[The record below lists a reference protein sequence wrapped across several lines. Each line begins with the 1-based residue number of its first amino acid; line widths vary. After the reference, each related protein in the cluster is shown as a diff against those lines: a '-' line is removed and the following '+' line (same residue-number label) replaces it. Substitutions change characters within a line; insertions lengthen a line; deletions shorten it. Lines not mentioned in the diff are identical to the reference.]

1 MYAVIEDSGSQFR
14 VGKGDVIKVDRR
26 DLDESQTNVEFD
38 RVLMVGGDD
47 SPKIGTPYVDNA
59 KVTAEVV
66 SEERT
71 EKVTG
76 IKFKRRKNYR
86 RKVGHR
92 QPILKVK
99 ITDIQS

>member
-1 MYAVIEDSGSQFR
+1 
-14 VGKGDVIKVDRR
+14 
-26 DLDESQTNVEFD
+26 
-38 RVLMVGGDD
+38 
-47 SPKIGTPYVDNA
+47 
-59 KVTAEVV
+59 VTAEVV